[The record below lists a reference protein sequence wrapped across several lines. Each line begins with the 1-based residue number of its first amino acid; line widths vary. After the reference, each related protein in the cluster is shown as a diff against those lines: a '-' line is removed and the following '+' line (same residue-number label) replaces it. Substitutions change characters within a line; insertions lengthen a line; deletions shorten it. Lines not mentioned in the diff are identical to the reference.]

1 MYSLE
6 AENKTP
12 LGNEI
17 LVGIEPMVSS
27 PPGAEEKMQQ
37 LQPGEITVLVT
48 HKGCN
53 DGNGAKF
60 AAWLMHDE
68 TIRYISQIPGEDAE
82 IAKKKKQR
90 GVDWSVVKELCNEC
104 ICFADICPPH
114 SVYLQL
120 RKQGNRIL
128 VIDHHK
134 SSVDDMAS
142 VANRDKIFNI
152 DHSGAHLA
160 WSYFHPGKPVPL
172 LIQYI
177 EARDLWLEKTP
188 LGWDNV
194 SALFEY
200 ITLLDGNMEE
210 YRRLLSE
217 EDIQRAIESTRILV
231 RRRDQELRWIIDRTA
246 VKAVELNGELRLVG
260 YVNTDQYISDA
271 GNAIIRRFPVDLA
284 ALWKHHSRGD
294 STPYSLRSNNRR
306 ADVSTVA
313 ESFGGGGHAAASG
326 MRRNGL
332 TPDLAEGITINP
344 VLLCTAWDEL
354 VCQRSETLEHIEE
367 LITGYRSAPRV
378 STLNDGAV
386 VIQSADSTSKPYRLP
401 DYIRAEVLEYSTRGF
416 SRARF
421 LSMLWTELYRLLY
434 SEPSD
439 NSLYVPVITP
449 DEQIVVDAW
458 LKRYSEIV
466 TDPETGHA
474 LSPESLNIVKLD
486 AHLKMYPSA
495 LTRELHHGSGITST
509 IESEIISLKLGLE
522 CIHLIHF
529 TGRLTEINRS
539 QASTALH
546 AAHMVP
552 LFTGGIGELQRII
565 LERIVVQRWGADS
578 LVIDEITPDDLD
590 KMIAEYND
598 AQERPLQQRAAQE

>member
-1 MYSLE
+1 MFSLE
-6 AENKTP
+6 SSTP
-12 LGNEI
+12 
-17 LVGIEPMVSS
+17 SS
-27 PPGAEEKMQQ
+27 SSAEEKVQQQ

-53 DGNGAKF
+53 DGNGAKL
-60 AAWLMHDE
+60 AAWLLHGE
-68 TIRYISQIPGEDAE
+68 TIRYIGQIPGEDAE

-128 VIDHHK
+128 IIDHHK
-134 SSVDDMAS
+134 SSVDDMSS
-142 VANRDKIFNI
+142 VANSDKIFDM

-177 EARDLWLEKTP
+177 EARDLWLERTH
-188 LGWDNV
+188 LGWDRV

-217 EDIQRAIESTRILV
+217 EEIERAIESTRILV

-246 VKAVELNGELRLVG
+246 VKAVELDGELRLVG

-271 GNAIIRRFPVDLA
+271 GNAIIKRFPVDLA

-313 ESFGGGGHAAASG
+313 EGFGGGGHAAASG

-344 VLLCTAWDEL
+344 VLLCTAWEEL
-354 VCQRSETLEHIEE
+354 VRQRSETLEHIQE
-367 LITGYRSAPRV
+367 LLASYLGARNV
-378 STLNDGAV
+378 STLDYGTR
-386 VIQSADSTSKPYRLP
+386 VIQSTDSTSKVYRLP
-401 DYIRAEVLEYSTRGF
+401 DYIRAELLEYSTRGF
-416 SRARF
+416 SRSRF
-421 LSMLWTELYRLLY
+421 LSMLWAELYQLLY

-439 NSLYVPVITP
+439 NSLYVPAITP
-449 DEQIVVDAW
+449 EEQNVVDAW
-458 LKRYSEIV
+458 LKRYFEIV
-466 TDPETGHA
+466 NDPETGCA
-474 LSPESLNIVKLD
+474 LTPESLNIAKLD

-495 LTRELHHGSGITST
+495 LTSELHHGSGITRT
-509 IESEIISLKLGLE
+509 IESDLTSMMKLGLE

-529 TGRLTEINRS
+529 TGRLTEIKRD

-546 AAHMVP
+546 AAHMMP

-565 LERIVVQRWGADS
+565 LDRIVEERWGAAD
-578 LVIDEITPDDLD
+578 LVVDEITPDHLD
-590 KMIAEYND
+590 GMIAEYNVT
-598 AQERPLQQRAAQE
+598 QERSLQQRAAQE